1 MVASDDEVNLT
12 VSLGPADVTLRD
24 LKTYSKEAASGYLE
38 DNGLQLVEKQAHSDD
53 VPEGQVMKQEPSA
66 GTAVKPGS
74 NVEVTFSLGP
84 EEKPAKTVKEKIS
97 IPYEPEHEG
106 DELEVQIAIDDKD
119 HSISDTYDSFKIKE
133 PTEKTIELKIDQGQ
147 KGYYQVMVDHK
158 VVSYKTI
165 EYPKDND

>member
-1 MVASDDEVNLT
+1 MI
-12 VSLGPADVTLRD
+12 
-24 LKTYSKEAASGYLE
+24 
-38 DNGLQLVEKQAHSDD
+38 H
-53 VPEGQVMKQEPSA
+53 
-66 GTAVKPGS
+66 
-74 NVEVTFSLGP
+74 
-84 EEKPAKTVKEKIS
+84 
-97 IPYEPEHEG
+97 
-106 DELEVQIAIDDKD
+106 

>member
-53 VPEGQVMKQEPSA
+53 VPEGQVMKQEPAA

-84 EEKPAKTVKEKIS
+84 EEKPAKTVKEKS
-97 IPYEPEHEG
+97 AFLTNPNMKG
-106 DELEVQIAIDDKD
+106 T
-119 HSISDTYDSFKIKE
+119 S
-133 PTEKTIELKIDQGQ
+133 LKCKSPSMIRTTASLIRMTHL
-147 KGYYQVMVDHK
+147 K
-158 VVSYKTI
+158 
-165 EYPKDND
+165 